1 MWGFPGYNSCW
12 LGCYFAAKYAP
23 ELKKNLIGAALG
35 GFVINITATAEAT
48 DGTLFA
54 GLIPNALNGLANE
67 FPDFKKRMYE
77 VVEKKIWKELYNRGL
92 NTV

>member
-1 MWGFPGYNSCW
+1 MWGYSGGTIVAGW
-12 LGCYFAAKYAP
+12 AATLQPKYAQ

-67 FPDFKKRMYE
+67 FPDFKRECMKLL
-77 VVEKKIWKELYNRGL
+77 KKI
-92 NTV
+92 

>member
-1 MWGFPGYNSCW
+1 MGYS
-12 LGCYFAAKYAP
+12 GGTIAAGWAATLQPKYAP

-35 GFVINITATAEAT
+35 GFVITATAEAT

-67 FPDFKKRMYE
+67 FPDFKRECMKLL
-77 VVEKKIWKELYNRGL
+77 KKI
-92 NTV
+92 